1 MKACYIN
8 GIGNVSIQSPSFNI
22 FQDIPE
28 TISHVNYAQQPSY
41 KELIAPAMSRRMAKG
56 IKMSIYATNQALN
69 EANVDELDAILIG
82 TSLGCIEDS
91 EKFLQAVIEN
101 EEEYLTP
108 TAFIQSTHNTVSGQI
123 ALQWKAHAY
132 NFTFVNGGSSFES
145 AVFDGL
151 LRLRFH
157 DAKHILIGGVDEI
170 APYTYSMF
178 ERIARVKKIDD
189 AIDFHQPTT
198 AGVPYAEG
206 ATFFV
211 LSTDKTPSTYAQVID
226 VSMQNAFHTIDEWIG
241 TFLKKH
247 RLNTVDAV
255 VFGINAD
262 VNQQGFYTSCSKYFE
277 NTPQLYYQHI
287 SGSYDTAS
295 AFGLKL
301 AAQVIKNQEI
311 PDVIKY
317 NSVEPNQLH
326 TILLIH
332 QSLGTDFS
340 LTLLQ
345 HA

>member
-1 MKACYIN
+1 
-8 GIGNVSIQSPSFNI
+8 
-22 FQDIPE
+22 
-28 TISHVNYAQQPSY
+28 
-41 KELIAPAMSRRMAKG
+41 RRMAKG

-123 ALQWKAHAY
+123 ALQCKAHAY

-151 LRLRFH
+151 LLLRFH

-170 APYTYSMF
+170 ANYTYSMF

-255 VFGINAD
+255 VFGMNAD
-262 VNQQGFYTSCSKYFE
+262 VNQQGFYASCSKYFE
-277 NTPQLYYQHI
+277 NTPQL
-287 SGSYDTAS
+287 
-295 AFGLKL
+295 
-301 AAQVIKNQEI
+301 
-311 PDVIKY
+311 
-317 NSVEPNQLH
+317 
-326 TILLIH
+326 
-332 QSLGTDFS
+332 
-340 LTLLQ
+340 
-345 HA
+345 